1 MSAKGSSLRQL
12 RKDGWKIHS
21 ELLHGK
27 DAARAIA
34 AEKSWRHDLVAAV
47 EPISDVWAGKLETL
61 GHMGRVEHIK
71 FFGIMDRAVPADK
84 RHRALIARHTVR
96 LLRLDKF
103 LAETQ
108 DGTVVH
114 TPQSKPRGRKPGQG
128 AMADGDAILE
138 MHRLVT
144 EEGLTALKAAESAAN
159 LAPGVATIEQK
170 TKRIYD
176 KYRGLWSN

>member
-1 MSAKGSSLRQL
+1 MSTSLTRLLELRAQGHTDYNKLVGRRELGPSTETEDEWARDTAAAIRPFSEVQAAKFENPAGGGGDQL
-12 RKDGWKIHS
+12 NRY
-21 ELLHGK
+21 
-27 DAARAIA
+27 AAR
-34 AEKSWRHDLVAAV
+34 LY
-47 EPISDVWAGKLETL
+47 TL
-61 GHMGRVEHIK
+61 
-71 FFGIMDRAVPADK
+71 DRF
-84 RHRALIARHTVR
+84 
-96 LLRLDKF
+96 LD
-103 LAETQ
+103 EIQ

-144 EEGLTALKAAESAAN
+144 EEGLTVLKAAGCAAN

-176 KYRGLWSN
+176 KYRGLWPN